1 MERVFTTSQLMGVRQ
16 KNAANFKF
24 DALFL
29 TLFFP
34 IRMTFDTEEVQ
45 FDEIVKGGRL
55 APFVAPSVNGKLQ
68 KEKGYAVKAFRPPYL
83 KPKYEVRTGQALK
96 RSPGEPLGGALAPA
110 QRRNLKIIELL
121 QDEEQEITRRE
132 EAMAVEA
139 IMTGKLEVTDEE
151 QHGDLVIDYGRSADN
166 QVELLSTAKW
176 DEVTDT
182 EEAPYDVIGDLES
195 WAEAATGNID
205 SLLMDKGTW
214 AKFRK
219 FRQVKAKLETRRG
232 SNSAMETAT
241 RDLGRVVSYKGQFG
255 DLDVWVYMGSYE
267 DAAGTKTEFMP
278 AGHLLMF
285 SAQYDEVLAY
295 GAIQDDDA
303 MDEGV
308 STAARFPKVWKEGGD
323 PAKTY
328 VKTDAAPLPVLADPD
343 AVVVVKVY

>member
-1 MERVFTTSQLMGVRQ
+1 MERLYTTSQLMGVRQ

-24 DALFL
+24 EALFL
-29 TLFFP
+29 ALFFP
-34 IRMTFDTEEVQ
+34 QRMTFDTEEVM

-96 RSPGEPLGGALAPA
+96 RSPGEALGGNLSPA

-121 QDEEQEITRRE
+121 QDEEQEIVRRE
-132 EAMAVEA
+132 EALAVEA
-139 IMTGKLEVTDEE
+139 IMTGKITVEDEA
-151 QHGDLVIDYGRSADN
+151 QHQNLVIDYERSDDN
-166 QVELLSTAKW
+166 QVTLVGGAKW
-176 DEVTDT
+176 DEVDPETYDPT
-182 EEAPYDVIGDLES
+182 EDLEN
-195 WAEAATGNID
+195 WAQAATGAID
-205 SLLMDKGTW
+205 SIMMDKGTW
-214 AKFRK
+214 AKFRSFK
-219 FRQVKAKLETRRG
+219 AVKEKLETRRG

-241 RDLGRVVSYKGQFG
+241 KDLGRVVSYKGQFG
-255 DLDVWVYMGSYE
+255 DIDIWVYMGSYE
-267 DAAGTKTEFMP
+267 DANGNKVEYMP

-285 SAQYDEVLAY
+285 SSQYEEVLAY

-308 STAARFPKVWKEGGD
+308 STAMRFPKVWKEGGD

-328 VKTDAAPLPVLADPD
+328 VKTDAAPMPVLTDADG
-343 AVVVVKVY
+343 VVVVQVY